1 MAIRQYI
8 GARYVPYFVG
18 NWQSNTAYEP
28 LTIVQ
33 DSQGNS
39 YTSKKKVPAGIALS
53 NTEYWI
59 MTANVNA
66 QIQQLTDLIESNKAE
81 TDADIAAV
89 VQSLATT
96 NTTVTNNK
104 TAADTAIA
112 GVNTRV
118 NNALTA
124 ITRLRG
130 LRGVKTIIIGDS
142 YASGTGSESGIGWA
156 GYFTQYSH
164 IDLVAHAYQN
174 AGGFAAKGN
183 NNADYPGK
191 TYADAL
197 TEIADGMSADERNSV
212 ALVIFQS
219 GWNDCSTG
227 NNPGGDT
234 AVITGLQNAVN
245 AVRNRFINALPVVIP
260 TWNDTHIST
269 GTQFNILYN
278 ILGTASR
285 RVYAA
290 STINSITWFYGEPG
304 FAYGDGIH
312 LNQNGYQHLAL
323 YIYGF
328 LCGWDGMNC
337 NASQSAT
344 NESGVS
350 GSLYCMRL
358 GNTVTIKGTLT
369 VANFSFG
376 TTFAT
381 IPATCRPSTA
391 VYLPVMV
398 YGGTRHI
405 AMAQVDA
412 AGSFNLRDLGQSMAS
427 TSNIPIYVNLTYE
440 INLPR

>member
-8 GARYVPYFVG
+8 GARYVPYYVG
-18 NWQSNTAYEP
+18 QWQSNTAYEP

-81 TDADIAAV
+81 TDADIAEV
-89 VQSLATT
+89 VESVAAT
-96 NTTVTNNK
+96 NTTVANNK
-104 TAADTAIA
+104 AAANTAIA
-112 GVNTRV
+112 AVNTSV

-174 AGGFAAKGN
+174 AGGFAALGN

-191 TYADAL
+191 NYADAL
-197 TEIADGMSADERNSV
+197 SEIADGMTANERNSV
-212 ALVIFQS
+212 ALVLFQS

-227 NNPGGDT
+227 NNPGGDS
-234 AVITGLQNAVN
+234 AVLTGLQNAVN
-245 AVRNRFINALPVVIP
+245 LVRNRFANALPVIIP
-260 TWNDTHIST
+260 TWNETHIST
-269 GTQFNILYN
+269 GTQYNILYS
-278 ILGTASR
+278 ILGNAGR
-285 RVYAA
+285 RVYAV
-290 STINSITWFYGEPG
+290 STINSITWFYGESS

-312 LNQNGYQHLAL
+312 LNQNGYQHLAI
-323 YIYGF
+323 YIYSF
-328 LCGWDGMNC
+328 LCGWDGLSVST
-337 NASQSAT
+337 SQSAT
-344 NESGVS
+344 NEGGVS
-350 GSLYCMRL
+350 GTLYCIRL
-358 GNTVTIKGTLT
+358 GNTATVKGSLT

-381 IPATCRPSTA
+381 IPPTCRPSTA

-405 AMAQVDA
+405 AMAQIDS